1 LDKLRELFTSYES
14 RNHGSAVRDIPTPE
28 GGSDD
33 VEVEANAY
41 FQQMFSGQISVDAMI
56 QMLSRFKESLDKRYL
71 PDQFEY
77 VLSIGCLTCL

>member
-1 LDKLRELFTSYES
+1 MYES
-14 RNHGSAVRDIPTPE
+14 RNHGSAVRDIPTSE

-56 QMLSRFKESLDKRYL
+56 QMLTRFKESLDKRCISEINVNRTF
-71 PDQFEY
+71 P
-77 VLSIGCLTCL
+77 V